1 MSFTQIKY
9 TLTALIF
16 SVLFVSCDKMPIGP
30 TGPDPLGP
38 GDYMSF
44 VDIRALYPST
54 GGDYVFPTGTKRIR
68 GIVISNSINEA
79 SSVYRLQDESG
90 AGIYLFTLN
99 NSVVYQMGDVLEIN
113 PNGGKFTLYNGDL
126 EMMGVPM
133 SNITKVGG
141 TISITPRVATI
152 AEINANKNIWA
163 STLVKINNV
172 TSITQSGSNPTGIT
186 YTIAD
191 ATGTLSMFVRT
202 ASGITVNTSGT
213 SVTGYVSI
221 YLISTQ
227 IGIRTAGDIQ

>member
-1 MSFTQIKY
+1 MNFQSIKY
-9 TLTALIF
+9 TLTALVV
-16 SVLFVSCDKMPIGP
+16 SVLFFSCDKQPIGP
-30 TGPDPLGP
+30 EGPDPLGP
-38 GDYMSF
+38 GDYMTF
-44 VDIRALYPST
+44 AEIRALYPGS
-54 GGDYVFPTGTKRIR
+54 GDYVFPTGTKRIR

-90 AGIYLFTLN
+90 AGIYLFLLN
-99 NSVVYQMGDVLEIN
+99 NTVVYQMGDVLEIN

-133 SNITKVGG
+133 TNIVKVSG

-152 AEINANKNIWA
+152 AEINTNKSTWA

-172 TSITQSGSNPTGIT
+172 ISITQSGSNPTGIT

-191 ATGTLSMFVRT
+191 ATGTLTMFVRT

-213 SVTGYVSI
+213 SITGYVSI
-221 YLISTQ
+221 YLTSTQ
-227 IGIRTAGDIQ
+227 IGIRTASDIQ